1 MRAVITALAL
11 LLVGADAFTARTP
24 MKMALAK
31 GSTITVLGPGNKQ
44 VQLLAAKLACKNGYK
59 ANLLIDDGELA
70 NARTL
75 TYGRNY
81 ARAGADEPNNVQFAI
96 GAEGLGK
103 ALSKSDGIILVGD
116 YKEIPQKLI
125 DSTVVA
131 APGLKRIALLSEH
144 GASKGGGGKTSEEY
158 LKSVAESKG
167 FEWSIARG
175 GLLKGGGPGNVD
187 RGDDY
192 GLDVYFYDTNPELN
206 SFQKDKFSDQ
216 YLMGAKISKGDVLN
230 VSPFQKVMAAN
241 SMSSAAVGVTNRC
254 AMAAAL
260 VQSLGQ
266 EACTNSD
273 FGVDSIRGLAP
284 PTQRSWDEA
293 FATMAETGEA
303 ATLYIE
309 GEQPAVERKSKA
321 AKWRDEAKERAGLD
335 VDELAAPV
343 SYKLGASTREEEL
356 VRKQIIGHIIP
367 GGFALAAVL
376 KGVNVFN
383 FFESLTA

>member
-1 MRAVITALAL
+1 MMRVIAALAL
-11 LLVGADAFTARTP
+11 LTVGADALSMRAP
-24 MKMALAK
+24 MKMALAP

-44 VQLLAAKLACKNGYK
+44 VQLLAAKLACKAGYK
-59 ANLLIDDGELA
+59 ASVLIDDGELA

-81 ARAGADEPNNVQFAI
+81 ARAGADEPGNVQFAI
-96 GAEGLGK
+96 GAEGLGA
-103 ALSKSDGIILVGD
+103 ALKNSDGIILVGD

-131 APGLKRIALLSEH
+131 APGLKRISLLSEH
-144 GASKGGGGKTSEEY
+144 GASKGGGAKTSEEY

-216 YLMGAKISKGDVLN
+216 YLMGARISKGDVLN

-266 EACTNSD
+266 DACTNMD

-293 FATMAETGEA
+293 FSAMDASGEAETI
-303 ATLYIE
+303 YIE
-309 GEQPAVERKSKA
+309 GEQPAIERRSKA
-321 AKWRDEAKERAGLD
+321 AKWRDEAKERAGIEVGD
-335 VDELAAPV
+335 ADAAPI
-343 SYKLGASTREEEL
+343 SYKLGASSREEEIL
-356 VRKQIIGHIIP
+356 RKQIIGHIIP
-367 GGFALAAVL
+367 FGFAAAAVF
-376 KGVNVFN
+376 KGVNVFT
-383 FFESLTA
+383 FFE